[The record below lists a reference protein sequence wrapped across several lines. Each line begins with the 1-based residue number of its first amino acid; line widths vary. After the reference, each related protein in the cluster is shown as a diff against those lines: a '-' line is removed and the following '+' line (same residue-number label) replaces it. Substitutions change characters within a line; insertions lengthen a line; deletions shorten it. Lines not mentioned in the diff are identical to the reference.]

1 MNNIVDTFDR
11 LEQEKRNRI
20 EQLKHNEE
28 PLFNTLTYFSEFM
41 VKNGIGYY
49 DEIEMCKEIG
59 FTDDFTDED
68 IEYFGLR
75 DYELERE
82 INYFNGVETD
92 EN

>member
-1 MNNIVDTFDR
+1 
-11 LEQEKRNRI
+11 
-20 EQLKHNEE
+20 
-28 PLFNTLTYFSEFM
+28 M

-49 DEIEMCKEIG
+49 DEIEMYKKIG
-59 FTDDFTDED
+59 FTDED

-82 INYFNGVETD
+82 INCFNGVETD

>member
-1 MNNIVDTFDR
+1 MNNVVNTFDR

-28 PLFNTLTYFSEFM
+28 LLSNTLTYLSEFM
-41 VKNGIGYY
+41 AKSGVGYY
-49 DEIEMCKEIG
+49 DEIEMFKKIG
-59 FTDDFTDED
+59 FTDED

>member
-1 MNNIVDTFDR
+1 MNNVVNTFDR

-28 PLFNTLTYFSEFM
+28 LLSNTLTYLSEFM
-41 VKNGIGYY
+41 VKNGVGYY
-49 DEIEMCKEIG
+49 DEIEMFKKIG
-59 FTDDFTDED
+59 FTDED

>member
-1 MNNIVDTFDR
+1 MNNVVNTFDR

-28 PLFNTLTYFSEFM
+28 LLCNTLTYLSEFM

-49 DEIEMCKEIG
+49 DEIEMCKKIG
-59 FTDDFTDED
+59 FTDED

-75 DYELERE
+75 DC
-82 INYFNGVETD
+82 FNGVETD

>member
-28 PLFNTLTYFSEFM
+28 LLFNTLTYFSEFM
-41 VKNGIGYY
+41 VKNGVGYY
-49 DEIEMCKEIG
+49 DKIEMYKKIG
-59 FTDDFTDED
+59 FTDED

>member
-1 MNNIVDTFDR
+1 MKTRITNTYEKM
-11 LEQEKRNRI
+11 EQEKRNRI

-28 PLFNTLTYFSEFM
+28 LLFNTLTYFSEFM

-49 DEIEMCKEIG
+49 DEIEMYKKIG
-59 FTDDFTDED
+59 FTDED

>member
-1 MNNIVDTFDR
+1 MNNIVNTFDR

-28 PLFNTLTYFSEFM
+28 LLFNTLTYFSEFM
-41 VKNGIGYY
+41 AKNGVGYY
-49 DEIEMCKEIG
+49 DEIEMYKKIG
-59 FTDDFTDED
+59 FTDED

>member
-1 MNNIVDTFDR
+1 MNNVVNTFDR

-28 PLFNTLTYFSEFM
+28 PLSNTLTYFSEFM
-41 VKNGIGYY
+41 VKNGVGYY
-49 DEIEMCKEIG
+49 DEIEMYKKIG
-59 FTDDFTDED
+59 FTDED

>member
-1 MNNIVDTFDR
+1 MNNIVDTFYR
-11 LEQEKRNRI
+11 LEQEKINRI

-28 PLFNTLTYFSEFM
+28 LLFNTLTYFSEFM
-41 VKNGIGYY
+41 VKNGVGYY
-49 DEIEMCKEIG
+49 DEIEMYKKIG
-59 FTDDFTDED
+59 FTDED

>member
-1 MNNIVDTFDR
+1 MNNIVNTFDR
-11 LEQEKRNRI
+11 LEQEKRDRI

-28 PLFNTLTYFSEFM
+28 LLFNTLTYFSEFM
-41 VKNGIGYY
+41 VKNGVGYY
-49 DEIEMCKEIG
+49 DEIEMYKKIG
-59 FTDDFTDED
+59 FTDED